1 MSRQQIVETLS
12 NPAATPVEQSMALS
26 AASFLEPAELE
37 QMWIDLVSSP
47 NHGHAAT
54 AARQLIYDKV
64 DGCTELIC
72 KYIINWEYLWQRGIL
87 GTLLRSD
94 EPSLFERIPRRV
106 AKAFVDGQLPND
118 ASEEQLSLLTSVG
131 VLLARSHSTS
141 DHELIRQAVVL
152 QPKAYGL
159 WLGLAEIGNVD
170 DTERELAKS
179 IYQMQSNPKILR
191 MAAATV
197 LAPKDAQ
204 ASEFVL
210 RTIDEFVTEFSSL
223 DFATDV
229 PKLYAG
235 DEALKQK
242 YKRFTEESQ
251 LLGMLEY
258 LQVSEA
264 ELKTFELLDSPGK
277 WVRDTAALIAIS
289 RWPEKFLDKKWDKI
303 PDDDYVKLLSVV
315 SIRHPQLQSK
325 AESKTTPQQLRKVIM
340 DVKKAGTFEAVLVTI
355 QGKVMSPI
363 GH

>member
-1 MSRQQIVETLS
+1 
-12 NPAATPVEQSMALS
+12 
-26 AASFLEPAELE
+26 
-37 QMWIDLVSSP
+37 MWIDLVSSP

-64 DGCTELIC
+64 DGCGELIC
-72 KYIINWEYLWQRGIL
+72 KYIINWEYLWQRVIL

-170 DTERELAKS
+170 DTERELGKS

-197 LAPKDAQ
+197 LAANDAQ

-210 RTIDEFVTEFSSL
+210 RTVDECVTEFGDWDSYAAMGQIYSGSGN
-223 DFATDV
+223 DV
-229 PKLYAG
+229 LM
-235 DEALKQK
+235 QK
-242 YKRFTEESQ
+242 YKRFTEETP

-264 ELKTFELLDSPGK
+264 ESKTFELLDSPGK

-315 SIRHPQLQSK
+315 SIRHPQLQPK